1 MALDND
7 TGDIGVQLIC
17 EFDSLMLEKST
28 HSQRMSGNIF
38 RHHVI
43 HIDERHALD
52 TRLHKAYCERRAERP
67 TAQNE
72 KPLRSAPFD
81 PLEALIAYKRPV
93 RIDPRHL
100 KRHNIR
106 QVELGHEW
114 TCELIRKRRVCG
126 GQDNKSRRSAPGT
139 RRAPSLQI
147 EFAVRRLVCQS
158 S

>member
-52 TRLHKAYCERRAERP
+52 ARFRKPYRERRAKRP

-81 PLEALIAYKRPV
+81 PLEALIAHKRPV
-93 RIDPRHL
+93 RIDARHL
-100 KRHNIR
+100 KGHNIR
-106 QVELGHEW
+106 QVELGH
-114 TCELIRKRRVCG
+114 
-126 GQDNKSRRSAPGT
+126 
-139 RRAPSLQI
+139 
-147 EFAVRRLVCQS
+147 
-158 S
+158 